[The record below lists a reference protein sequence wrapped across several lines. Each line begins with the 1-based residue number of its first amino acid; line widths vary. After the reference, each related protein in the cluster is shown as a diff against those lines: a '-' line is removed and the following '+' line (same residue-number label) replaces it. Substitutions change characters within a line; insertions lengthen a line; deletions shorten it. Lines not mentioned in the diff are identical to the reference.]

1 MKISTGFAIS
11 LKDHEAYTFGY
22 STECGT
28 FTILWK
34 FISETFSKIS
44 GVVHILVFVHE
55 LKFTVACPKD
65 FSCLNEGTCI
75 DGSCSCANGFVG
87 YSCEQ
92 GKAIE
97 THLIINIYYTYVST
111 WSF

>member
-1 MKISTGFAIS
+1 MKPIHS
-11 LKDHEAYTFGY
+11 D
-22 STECGT
+22 
-28 FTILWK
+28 ILRSVVRLLFYENLSQK
-34 FISETFSKIS
+34 LHNLSKIS

-97 THLIINIYYTYVST
+97 THLIINIYFYLHDHFRVH
-111 WSF
+111 